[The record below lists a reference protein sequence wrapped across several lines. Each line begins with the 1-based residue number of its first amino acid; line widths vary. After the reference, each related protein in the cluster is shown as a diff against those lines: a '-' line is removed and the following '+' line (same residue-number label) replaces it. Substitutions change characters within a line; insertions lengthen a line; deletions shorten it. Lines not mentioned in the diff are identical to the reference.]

1 MSRIL
6 FILSRTLL
14 PFKLNYAH
22 YFLFRVPILSAWGVT
37 AGVAVLFF
45 GERIPRLRQD
55 IFSRLPVIG
64 DRWASYR
71 KVEEETD

>member
-1 MSRIL
+1 M
-6 FILSRTLL
+6 LST
-14 PFKLNYAH
+14 
-22 YFLFRVPILSAWGVT
+22 WGLA

-64 DRWASYR
+64 DRWENYR
-71 KVEEETD
+71 KQEDAE